1 MPLDTQMSLLD
12 RLAYCAGCTM
22 LSDLRHIT
30 HLERRRLIRVL
41 EQMAPEDASLK
52 DWNDALVY
60 LTGAAAEPTASSA
73 RIRLIDGLSGL
84 DFGR

>member
-1 MPLDTQMSLLD
+1 MDAPMSLLD

-22 LSDLRHIT
+22 LSELRHIPR
-30 HLERRRLIRVL
+30 LERRRLVRVL
-41 EQMAPEDASLK
+41 EQTAPEDASLK

-73 RIRLIDGLSGL
+73 RAQLIEYLSQKHT
-84 DFGR
+84 